1 MKELRDYQKEDVE
14 FIKTLNSVGIFSQQ
28 RTGKTPTALM
38 SLKDYKKIIIVCP
51 ASLLYQW
58 KGEFEYW
65 LERPCV
71 VIAGTPKQRTAA
83 LNSWTDGAIISYD
96 LLKKTARTKGYIEE
110 ILNATPN
117 AIILDEAHRIKNPQS
132 ATARAVY
139 KFVDIPKKLA
149 LTGTPSPNRP
159 EDVFSVLHFL
169 YPKAY
174 NSYWSFIYKYFNVVS
189 RTNGY
194 GQSFK
199 EITTFKPGM
208 KQKLLSE
215 LRSFCLQRKRKEVME
230 WLPEKDRVL
239 IKLPPSTQQKK
250 YLNELSKYYETEDV
264 IVKGTLD
271 RLIRYRQICL
281 HPGLLDLKGNSPKL
295 EWILQYINDYPD
307 EPIIIFSKFTTF
319 LKILSK
325 ELEKEKKVCGV
336 IIGETPV
343 MVRNDLKLRFQKG
356 ELNLLLI
363 NIDAG
368 KEGLTLDR
376 AETIIFSDKFP
387 PIGDIEQAED
397 RFIATTKDKMDK
409 PHKII
414 DLVIEG
420 TYDEEVHKLLQKR
433 ASQVDVIN
441 NFKKYIGGD

>member
-1 MKELRDYQKEDVE
+1 
-14 FIKTLNSVGIFSQQ
+14 
-28 RTGKTPTALM
+28 
-38 SLKDYKKIIIVCP
+38 
-51 ASLLYQW
+51 
-58 KGEFEYW
+58 
-65 LERPCV
+65 
-71 VIAGTPKQRTAA
+71 
-83 LNSWTDGAIISYD
+83 
-96 LLKKTARTKGYIEE
+96 
-110 ILNATPN
+110 
-117 AIILDEAHRIKNPQS
+117 
-132 ATARAVY
+132 
-139 KFVDIPKKLA
+139 
-149 LTGTPSPNRP
+149 
-159 EDVFSVLHFL
+159 
-169 YPKAY
+169 
-174 NSYWSFIYKYFNVVS
+174 
-189 RTNGY
+189 
-194 GQSFK
+194 
-199 EITTFKPGM
+199 
-208 KQKLLSE
+208 
-215 LRSFCLQRKRKEVME
+215 ME

-239 IKLPPSTQQKK
+239 IKLPPSNQQKK

-295 EWILQYINDYPD
+295 EWILQYVNDYPD